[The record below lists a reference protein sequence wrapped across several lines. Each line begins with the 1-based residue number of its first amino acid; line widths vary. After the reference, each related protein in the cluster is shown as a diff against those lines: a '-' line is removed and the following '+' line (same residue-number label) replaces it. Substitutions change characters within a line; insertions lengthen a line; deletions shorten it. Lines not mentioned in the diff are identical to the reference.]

1 MWNSSISRTCMWLRL
16 VIISNDRWTST
27 YFSPPASP
35 IWRGR
40 LPLLPFPATPL
51 SFFSCLL
58 YYFNSRHKILHFGE
72 NFMKIR
78 QKKKNVIQ
86 GFPSVLRS
94 GSPVDSR
101 LSYLRVQQQKS
112 RVHKLNDAWKCVE
125 CLTGWEE
132 FVTGIEIKRGQ
143 GGEWGVWVQLWL
155 FEKFWH
161 SGP

>member
-1 MWNSSISRTCMWLRL
+1 MWLRL
-16 VIISNDRWTST
+16 VIVSNDRWTII
-27 YFSPPASP
+27 YFIPPASP
-35 IWRGR
+35 IRRGG
-40 LPLLPFPATPL
+40 LPLLPFLATPL

-78 QKKKNVIQ
+78 PKKKKCYPGFSLFCGLGVLWTLASVIW
-86 GFPSVLRS
+86 
-94 GSPVDSR
+94 GSNSKN
-101 LSYLRVQQQKS
+101 Q

-125 CLTGWEE
+125 CLTGWAE

-143 GGEWGVWVQLWL
+143 AGEWGVWVQLWIL
-155 FEKFWH
+155 EKFWH